1 MIVIIRN
8 RVLKNSSNVL
18 NVIKKPT
25 KNKTKK
31 GVKINFVKG
40 IKILLKKREKKKR
53 QYGCK
58 RYKNLAEDE
67 RQRLV
72 EYRKVN
78 DTKYGKKQKCFRNK
92 D

>member
-18 NVIKKPT
+18 NFIKKPT

-31 GVKINFVKG
+31 GVKINLVKG
-40 IKILLKKREKKKR
+40 IKILLKNREKKR

-67 RQRLV
+67 RQRLA

-78 DTKYGKKQKCFRNK
+78 HTKYGKNK
-92 D
+92 SASETKTD